1 LGKEKELRTLADIV
15 NLHDMRSSLS
25 SVHRRIAEAV
35 LFFEQRQEPPFVSD
49 LVRRLG
55 YAAESSLTAT
65 LRIMERDGFLVIQ
78 GGGEK
83 GRSRVVRLTAKA
95 RFALGAGGI
104 PLLGTIPAGPLE
116 EVFAQADEIIGPA
129 NLLAYREGDFLL
141 RVHGDSMIGDG
152 ILEGDWVLLRPN
164 LAVQHGEI
172 AAVLVGEAHEATLK
186 RVLLVPEKSEII
198 LRASN
203 PQYSDLVVKAEEVKV
218 AGIFRG
224 LIRHANA

>member
-1 LGKEKELRTLADIV
+1 MKKL
-15 NLHDMRSSLS
+15 LS
-25 SVHRRIAEAV
+25 SAHLRIAKEI
-35 LFFEQRQEPPFVSD
+35 LDFERRNEPSFVSD

-65 LRIMERDGFLVIQ
+65 LRIMERNGFLVIQ

-83 GRSRVVRLTAKA
+83 GRSRVVRLTSRA

-116 EVFAQADEIIGPA
+116 EAFAQADEIIETA
-129 NLLAYREGDFLL
+129 DLLPYREGDFFL
-141 RVHGDSMIGDG
+141 RVRGDSMAGDG
-152 ILEGDWVLLRPN
+152 ILDGDWVLLRPN
-164 LAVQHGEI
+164 LGVQHGEI
-172 AAVLVGEAHEATLK
+172 AALLVGEAHETTLK
-186 RVLLVPEKSEII
+186 RVFFVPEKSEII

-203 PQYSDLVVKAEEVKV
+203 PRYPDLVVNAEDVKV

-224 LIRHANA
+224 LIRHATT